1 MKAVICT
8 AWGEPEQLQ
17 VQEIDNPLAGA
28 GELIV
33 EVKAAAANFPDLLVV
48 RNQYQAQPVLPYT
61 PGRELAGVV
70 IGRGAGVEGFA
81 IGTRVFA
88 SQETGAFA
96 EQARVHTSRAIVL
109 PDNIDF
115 DAAAALT
122 VTYGT
127 SYHALLDRA
136 QLRAGETV
144 LVLGAAGG
152 VGLAAVDIAKAVG
165 ARVIAAV
172 SSREKA
178 EVCRAYGADATVIYT
193 EEDLRAA
200 VKSFTAGRGVDV
212 VYDPVGGKFSEPAF
226 RSIAWRGRYLVVGF
240 ADGEVASL
248 RLNLPLLKGA
258 SLVGVFWGEYS
269 RREPA
274 AFQADMQVMMGW
286 LQSGRLRPHI
296 AQRYSLAEAGQALR
310 ALANRTAIGKLVVC
324 PDLG

>member
-1 MKAVICT
+1 MKAVVCT

-17 VQEIDNPLAGA
+17 VQEIDNPLAGV

-33 EVKAAAANFPDLLVV
+33 QVKAAAANFPDLLVV

-200 VKSFTAGRGVDV
+200 VKSFTDGRGVDV

>member
-1 MKAVICT
+1 MKAVVCT

-33 EVKAAAANFPDLLVV
+33 QVKAAAANFPDLLVV

-200 VKSFTAGRGVDV
+200 VKSFTDGRGVDV

>member
-33 EVKAAAANFPDLLVV
+33 QVKAAAANFPDLLVV

-200 VKSFTAGRGVDV
+200 VKSFTDGRGVDV